1 MDPGS
6 ARPRGRSPQRGAP
19 PARASK
25 HDPPPEPEEPA
36 KGKGKTKGRTTC
48 RFCWRRIG
56 PSESSRDQHTY
67 WSVNC
72 LSWQQWSSGRFSSWQ
87 AACEAAEAQK
97 LRRERRARLRNE
109 ADAATAPPLPPTRRR
124 REEKPAKEKALEKV
138 RKPKNKEVKQARAA
152 VRNKGRER
160 KERKEKGKK
169 RPREDRE
176 EPWPSPS
183 PDPARH
189 KRDPRDRRP
198 PSSDDEGGEGLK
210 QTGPGT
216 FKIVM
221 GR

>member
-1 MDPGS
+1 M
-6 ARPRGRSPQRGAP
+6 
-19 PARASK
+19 
-25 HDPPPEPEEPA
+25 
-36 KGKGKTKGRTTC
+36 
-48 RFCWRRIG
+48 
-56 PSESSRDQHTY
+56 
-67 WSVNC
+67 
-72 LSWQQWSSGRFSSWQ
+72 
-87 AACEAAEAQK
+87 
-97 LRRERRARLRNE
+97 
-109 ADAATAPPLPPTRRR
+109 
-124 REEKPAKEKALEKV
+124 
-138 RKPKNKEVKQARAA
+138 KQARGA

-169 RPREDRE
+169 RPLE

-198 PSSDDEGGEGLK
+198 PSSDDEGGEGLRPRLK